1 VSTSLP
7 LFKLVDND
15 RLRRVLPKENC
26 VPKCLAI
33 ATNHDIE
40 QEAQRLII
48 SANVLVLT
56 SPQWQPEFGSGL
68 IFNRAVVK

>member
-1 VSTSLP
+1 
-7 LFKLVDND
+7 
-15 RLRRVLPKENC
+15 VLSYRDKS
-26 VPKCLAI
+26 
-33 ATNHDIE
+33 DIE

-56 SPQWQPEFGSGL
+56 SPQWQPELGSGL